1 MTASNVSVMAAPLFD
16 PGMARVSL
24 DVPPGLTIDEIVT
37 RALPHA
43 RPASGLLR
51 VILVNDRGASVA
63 EEKYWSKLR
72 PTAGTHVVIRA
83 VPGKNALR
91 SVLLAVVSVA
101 ALAFAPAVAG
111 FLGVT
116 SKIGIALVGAGLSI
130 VGQLL
135 VNALIPV
142 QTPDVLEKKNV
153 YRIEGW
159 RNELRPG
166 SPIPF
171 AVGKH
176 RYAPPFAA
184 QTYTEVVGDDQY
196 VRALFCFGYGPLRIS
211 DLRIGD
217 TSIKDFEDIDV
228 EIREGRE
235 GDGPLTLYPEQVLQ
249 ENDGAELVR
258 PLPRGVD
265 GEVVPGPSIETP
277 VIRFT
282 STNAARA
289 SVILGFPGGLFSID
303 DKGRLNGY
311 SVTVRI
317 RARLNGVG
325 VWTDVVTLNVNAS
338 KQESF
343 LRQHTWTLPNRGR
356 WQIEVTRLSEDN
368 LSTQVSDKVVLSAV
382 QSIRPEYPINLDKP
396 VAFAAIRVRATYQLS
411 GPLNAYSALIEREAQ
426 VRVDDEWVLGYGRTP
441 ATAYLA
447 ALTGP
452 QNPYPA
458 SEAEIDMDQIADWHD
473 WCVSKGL
480 KYDRVHDTQ
489 EALGEMLNA
498 ICAAGRATPR
508 HDGTKWGVVIDRPET
523 LVIDHINPRNSDQFE
538 WSRSYFDAPD
548 GMRITFLDE
557 TNDYAQA
564 ERIVP
569 WPGHEG
575 PVNLTEAIELP
586 GKTDPDEIW
595 IEARRRMYELQYRA
609 DNFSA
614 MQSGRA
620 RVVTRGDLVMGSFDV
635 LSRTL
640 VAARVTSVSG
650 NLIEIDEEIIAGE
663 SFGVRFR
670 TFADLED
677 VIGASSVRAIAAASE
692 PSRALLLTGTGPLPS
707 VGEAIHIGPI
717 STESLALRVRGIEAA
732 EDFQARILMVA
743 AAPEID
749 ILTDA
754 EEPPTWDG
762 RVGAEVDLATAVP
775 SVPVF
780 VSIASG
786 VAGTGDP
793 DGLEVILRPGT
804 GSTAGVTE
812 FELDHR
818 LQGASIWTT
827 VIIPAA
833 SAGASL
839 DVYSAADQV
848 ELRARALAS
857 FTPGDYTDI
866 ASITVGGNDPA
877 IPPALGN
884 DAVMVMGLLG
894 YAAITIS
901 VPATDAPSQIQI
913 YRVPAGNSLDRETH
927 AIGAPL
933 LVAAGST
940 VSYTDGDGT
949 RFNLIS
955 NGTFANSSDWT
966 EGDGWAIAGG
976 RAEHTPGD
984 AGILSQP
991 LTLDTGTT
999 YRVAFTASNYVAG
1012 SVKPCLIGATTV
1024 SGLAIT
1030 TDGLILDR
1038 LTAVTGNTDFA
1049 FDATS
1054 AFDGAVDELV
1064 VFRETE
1070 TCVDAGEWDYY
1081 FEPQN
1086 SENIA
1091 GPTSGPFVVVI
1102 F

>member
-1 MTASNVSVMAAPLFD
+1 MSASNVSVMAAPLFD

-37 RALPHA
+37 LALPHA
-43 RPASGLLR
+43 RPVSGLLR

-63 EEKYWSKLR
+63 EEKYWSQMR
-72 PTAGTHVVIRA
+72 PTAGTHVVIRTI
-83 VPGKNALR
+83 PGKNALR

-142 QTPDVLEKKNV
+142 QTPDALEKKNV

-217 TSIKDFEDIDV
+217 TSIEDFEDIDV

-235 GDGPLTLYPEQVLQ
+235 GEGPLTLYPEQVLQ

-265 GEVVPGPSIETP
+265 GEVVPGPSLETP

-311 SVTVRI
+311 SVSVRI

-325 VWTDVVTLNVNAS
+325 VWTDVVTLNVNAA

-343 LRQHTWTLPNRGR
+343 LRQHTWTLPTRGR

-411 GPLNAYSALIEREAQ
+411 GPLNAFNALIEREAQ
-426 VRVDDEWVLGYGRTP
+426 VRVDNEWVLGYGRTP

-458 SEAEIDMDQIADWHD
+458 STTEIDMDQIADWHD

-508 HDGTKWGVVIDRPET
+508 HDGIKWGVVIDRPET

-557 TNDYAQA
+557 TNDYVQA

-609 DNFSA
+609 DSFSA

-640 VAARVTSVSG
+640 VAARVTSVTG
-650 NLIEIDEEIIAGE
+650 NLVEIDEEVLAGE

-670 TFADLED
+670 TFADPED
-677 VIGASSVRAIAAASE
+677 VIGASVVRPVANSSE
-692 PSRALLLTGTGPLPS
+692 PSRGLLLSGTGPLPS

-717 STESLALRVRGIEAA
+717 ATESLALRVRGIEAA

-749 ILTDA
+749 TLTDA
-754 EEPPTWDG
+754 EDPPAWDG
-762 RVGAEVDLATAVP
+762 RVGAEVDLAAAVP
-775 SVPVF
+775 AVPVF

-818 LQGASIWTT
+818 IQGTSTWIT
-827 VIIPAA
+827 VNIPAA

-839 DVYSAADQV
+839 EVYSASDQV

-857 FTPGDYTDI
+857 TTPGDYTDI
-866 ASITVGGNDPA
+866 ASITVGAEDPA
-877 IPPALGN
+877 IPEALGS

-894 YAAITIS
+894 YAAITIA

-913 YRVPAGNSLDRETH
+913 YRVPAGNPLDRETH
-927 AIGAPL
+927 AIGSPL

-955 NGTFANSSDWT
+955 NGTFASSADWT
-966 EGDGWAIAGG
+966 EGSGWAIAGG
-976 RAEHTPGD
+976 QAEHTPGD
-984 AGILSQP
+984 AGLLSQA
-991 LTLDTGTT
+991 LTLEAGTT
-999 YRVAFTASNYVAG
+999 YRVAFTVSDYVAG
-1012 SVKPCLIGATTV
+1012 SVTPSLTGGTTV
-1024 SGLAIT
+1024 SGLAVT
-1030 TDGLILDR
+1030 ADGLALDR
-1038 LTAVTGNTDFA
+1038 LAAVTGNNEFA
-1049 FDATS
+1049 LDATS
-1054 AFDGAVDELV
+1054 AFDGKVDELV

-1070 TCVDAGEWDYY
+1070 TCIDAGEWDYY

-1086 SENIA
+1086 SDNLA
-1091 GPTSGPFVVVI
+1091 GPVLGPLFVVI

>member
-1 MTASNVSVMAAPLFD
+1 MSASNVSVMAAPLFD

-37 RALPHA
+37 QALPHA

-63 EEKYWSKLR
+63 EEKYWSQMR
-72 PTAGTHVVIRA
+72 PTAGTHVVIRTI
-83 VPGKNALR
+83 PGKNALR

-142 QTPDVLEKKNV
+142 QTPDALEKKNV

-217 TSIKDFEDIDV
+217 TSIEDFEDIDV

-303 DKGRLNGY
+303 DKGRLKGY
-311 SVTVRI
+311 NVSVRI
-317 RARLNGVG
+317 RARLNGIG
-325 VWTDVVTLNVNAS
+325 VWTDVVTLNVNAA

-343 LRQHTWTLPNRGR
+343 LRQHSWTLPTRGR

-411 GPLNAYSALIEREAQ
+411 GPLNAFNALIEREAQ

-458 SEAEIDMDQIADWHD
+458 STAEIDMDQIADWHD

-508 HDGTKWGVVIDRPET
+508 HDGIKWGVVIDRPET

-557 TNDYAQA
+557 TNDYVQA

-609 DNFSA
+609 DSFSA

-635 LSRTL
+635 LSRML
-640 VAARVTSVSG
+640 VAARVISISG
-650 NLIEIDEEIIAGE
+650 NLVEIDEEVVAGE

-670 TFADLED
+670 TFADPED
-677 VIGASSVRAIAAASE
+677 VIGVSIVRAIAGSSE
-692 PSRALLLTGTGPLPS
+692 PSRALLLTGTGPLPN

-717 STESLALRVRGIEAA
+717 ATESLALRVRGIEAA

-749 ILTDA
+749 TLTDA

-762 RVGAEVDLATAVP
+762 RVGAEVDLAAAVP
-775 SVPVF
+775 AVPVF

-818 LQGASIWTT
+818 LQGASTWTT
-827 VIIPAA
+827 VVIPAA

-839 DVYSAADQV
+839 DVYSASDQI

-857 FTPGDYTDI
+857 TTPGDYTDV
-866 ASITVGGNDPA
+866 ASIIVGGNDPA
-877 IPPALGN
+877 IPPALAS
-884 DAVMVMGLLG
+884 DAVTVMGVLG
-894 YAAITIS
+894 YATLTIS
-901 VPATDAPSQIQI
+901 VPTAGAPSQIQI
-913 YRVPAGNSLDRETH
+913 YRVPAGNPLDRETH
-927 AIGAPL
+927 AVGSPI

-940 VSYTDGDGT
+940 VSYIDGDGT
-949 RFNLIS
+949 RANLIS
-955 NGTFANSSDWT
+955 DSAFNSGTGWT
-966 EGDGWAIAGG
+966 PGDGWTIAGG
-976 RAEHTPGD
+976 EATHVPGTAGALSQALSLDAGKTYRTAFTVTDFVAGTVTPRLTGGTDVSGD
-984 AGILSQP
+984 AVS
-991 LTLDTGTT
+991 
-999 YRVAFTASNYVAG
+999 SAG
-1012 SVKPCLIGATTV
+1012 LF
-1024 SGLAIT
+1024 
-1030 TDGLILDR
+1030 LDR
-1038 LTAVTGNTDFA
+1038 LTAVSGNTEFA
-1049 FDATS
+1049 IDAVS
-1054 AFDGAVDELV
+1054 AFDGAIDDLI
-1064 VFRETE
+1064 VFVETA
-1070 TCVDAGEWDYY
+1070 TCVDAGGWDYWV
-1081 FEPQN
+1081 EPQN
-1086 SENIA
+1086 DENIA
-1091 GPTSGPFVVVI
+1091 GPVSGPFTVTI
-1102 F
+1102 Y

>member
-1 MTASNVSVMAAPLFD
+1 MTSSNVSVMAAPLFD

-37 RALPHA
+37 RVLPHA

-63 EEKYWSKLR
+63 EEKYWSQMR
-72 PTAGTHVVIRA
+72 PTAGTHVVIRTI
-83 VPGKNALR
+83 PGKNALR

-101 ALAFAPAVAG
+101 SLAFAPTVAG

-116 SKIGIALVGAGLSI
+116 SKLSVALVGAGLSI

-142 QTPDVLEKKNV
+142 QTPDALEKKNV
-153 YRIEGW
+153 YSIEGW

-166 SPIPF
+166 SPVPF

-184 QTYTEVVGDDQY
+184 QTYTEVTGDEQY
-196 VRALFCFGYGPLRIS
+196 VRALFCFGYGPLRIT

-217 TSIKDFEDIDV
+217 TSVTDFEDIDI

-235 GDGPLTLYPEQVLQ
+235 GDDPIGLYPQQVLQ

-258 PLPRGVD
+258 PLPRDVT
-265 GEVVPGPSIETP
+265 GEVISGAAGIETP
-277 VIRFT
+277 VIRFS
-282 STNAARA
+282 STNAARV

-303 DKGRLNGY
+303 NKGRLNGY
-311 SVTVRI
+311 SVSVRI
-317 RARLNGVG
+317 RARLNGIG
-325 VWTDVVTLNVNAS
+325 VWTEVVTLNVNAA

-343 LRQHTWTLPNRGR
+343 LRQHNWDLPTRGR
-356 WQIEVTRLSEDN
+356 WQIEVTRMSEDN
-368 LSTQVSDKVVLSAV
+368 LNTQVSDKVVLSAI
-382 QSIRPEYPINLDKP
+382 QSIRPEYPINLDTP
-396 VAFAAIRVRATYQLS
+396 LALVAIRVRATYQLS
-411 GPLNAYSALIEREAQ
+411 GPLNAFNALIEREAQ
-426 VRVDDEWVLGYGRTP
+426 VYVDDAWVAGYGRTP

-447 ALTGP
+447 ALTGT

-458 SEAEIDMDQIADWHD
+458 TEAEIDMDQIANWHD
-473 WCVSKGL
+473 WCVLKRL
-480 KYDRVHDTQ
+480 KYDRVHDTH

-557 TNDYAQA
+557 TNDYVQA

-586 GKTDPDEIW
+586 GKTDPGEIW

-609 DNFSA
+609 DSFSA

-640 VAARVTSVSG
+640 VAARVTSISG
-650 NLIEIDEEIIAGE
+650 NLIEIDEEVLVGE
-663 SFGVRFR
+663 NYGVRFR
-670 TFADLED
+670 TYGDEYD
-677 VIGASSVRAIAAASE
+677 VIGISTVRPIGIFAEA
-692 PSRALLLTGTGPLPS
+692 SRALMLTGSGPAPS
-707 VGEAIHIGPI
+707 IGELIHIGPI
-717 STESLALRVRGIEAA
+717 ATESLALRVRGIEAA

-749 ILTDA
+749 TLTDA
-754 EEPPTWDG
+754 EVPPAWDG
-762 RVGAEVDLATAVP
+762 RVGAEVDMAAV
-775 SVPVF
+775 VPAAPLF
-780 VSIASG
+780 ASIASG
-786 VAGTGDP
+786 TVGTGDVN
-793 DGLEVILRPGT
+793 GLKIILRPGT
-804 GSTAGVTE
+804 GSTATVTG

-818 LQGASIWTT
+818 IVGSGIWTT
-827 VIIPAA
+827 ISIPAA
-833 SAGASL
+833 ASGAAITAYTSG
-839 DVYSAADQV
+839 DDV

-857 FTPGDYTDI
+857 TTPGNYTEI
-866 ASITVGGNDPA
+866 ATVTIGGNDPA
-877 IPPALGN
+877 IPSALHAGAVMADGSLGN
-884 DAVMVMGLLG
+884 AFL
-894 YAAITIS
+894 TIS
-901 VPATDAPSQIQI
+901 VPTAEAPSQLQL
-913 YRVPAGNSLDRETH
+913 YRAPSGSALDLVSHR
-927 AIGAPL
+927 IGDPIG
-933 LVAAGST
+933 VSPGST
-940 VSYTDGDGT
+940 VSYVDGDST
-949 RFNLIS
+949 RTNLVK
-955 NGTFANSSDWT
+955 
-966 EGDGWAIAGG
+966 
-976 RAEHTPGD
+976 GD
-984 AGILSQP
+984 AFTLGAGWTVASGKATHAPGSAGSLSQAV
-991 LTLDTGTT
+991 TFEAGKTYRTAFTVLDYTAGIVTPRLSGGTT
-999 YRVAFTASNYVAG
+999 VNGGAVGSAG
-1012 SVKPCLIGATTV
+1012 LVF
-1024 SGLAIT
+1024 
-1030 TDGLILDR
+1030 DR
-1038 LTAVTGNTDFA
+1038 LSAVAGNTDFEIYA
-1049 FDATS
+1049 ASD
-1054 AFDGAVDELV
+1054 FDGAIDDLLV
-1064 VFRETE
+1064 FVETPG
-1070 TCVDAGEWDYY
+1070 CVDAGQWDYWIS
-1081 FEPQN
+1081 PQN

-1091 GPTSGPFVVVI
+1091 GPIAGPFTVTI
-1102 F
+1102 Y